1 MAEVDPILEAAGAM
15 LDEGGELTMGA
26 LAERAGVSRGT
37 VYRRFGDRAR
47 VLAALAEARGV
58 TVAALGADVRSR
70 ALDAV
75 GALVAERG
83 LSGMSVE
90 AVAQRAG
97 LGAATIY
104 RHFVD
109 RRGLLQA
116 FAAQRSP
123 RRLLPRVAAGGEAG
137 EVLVEVVGELIGF
150 VRDNPA
156 LVRLLF
162 ADDPES
168 RGLLGAMRAGPRM
181 SEALAGYFAGEVE
194 AGRLWGEPRA
204 MAAALAGMVLGL
216 AQFGGGDELGGVEGQ
231 ARWVVSLFLDGC
243 RVTEGVS

>member
-1 MAEVDPILEAAGAM
+1 MLDPILAAAGAL
-15 LDEGGELTMGA
+15 LDEGDDLTMGA
-26 LAERAGVSRGT
+26 LAARAGVSRGT
-37 VYRRFGDRAR
+37 VYRRYGDRAG
-47 VLAALAEARGV
+47 VVAALAEARGV
-58 TVAALGADVRSR
+58 AVAALGADVRSR

-75 GALVAERG
+75 ASLIAERG
-83 LSGMSVE
+83 ISGTSVE

-97 LGAATIY
+97 VGAATVY

-109 RRGLLQA
+109 RRGLLAA

-123 RRLLPRVAAGGEAG
+123 RRLLPRVEAGGEAG
-137 EVLVEVVGELIGF
+137 EVLFEVVVGVIEF
-150 VRDNPA
+150 ARDNPG
-156 LVRLLF
+156 LVRMMF

-168 RGLLGAMRAGPRM
+168 RALLGEMREGPRM
-181 SEALAGYFAGEVE
+181 SAALAGYFAGEVE
-194 AGRLWGEPRA
+194 AGRLWGEPEA

-216 AQFGGGDELGGVEGQ
+216 FQFGGGDALGDVEAQ